1 MLDDII
7 HFQENH
13 PWLVLTIFLSLT
25 IAMIPGMQSVET
37 IVALENMMP
46 ASSEPVQAFNDLRD
60 LGLGKDTVAIKLTAG
75 TEDNGVNSLVDDKAR
90 TYTEALSE
98 RLRRVEDITAA
109 QPLHKTGFVDE
120 AKRTGVLIAQTGVGD
135 NGEQMS
141 RVFNDIQEATQYD
154 KPEGIQTTITGVPAV
169 QQRLADMVQ
178 TDKNLTTLIS
188 LILVFLL
195 TLALFRGSITA
206 AVMPI
211 IVVLLS
217 IVWLYG
223 TMGYLG
229 IPLSTLAGS
238 VAALVIGIG
247 IDYAVHILNTYRYHR
262 RHGES
267 MRNALDK
274 AVGQTG
280 VAILATS
287 ITTISAFL
295 AFLTGAMP
303 EMHRF
308 GLIMAIGIAY
318 ALIFSFLLLPA
329 IFIIEEQL
337 THNVYNALKERFNHE
352 T

>member
-1 MLDDII
+1 MIENII
-7 HFQENH
+7 HLQENH
-13 PWLVLTIFLSLT
+13 PWLVLLFFLALT
-25 IAMIPGMQSVET
+25 IAMIPGMQGVDT

-46 ASSEPVQAFNDLRD
+46 ASSEPVEAFNELRD
-60 LGLGKDTVAIKLTAG
+60 LGLGKDAVAIQISTG
-75 TEDNGVNSLVDDKAR
+75 TEADGVDSLNDPAAR
-90 TYTEALSE
+90 TYAEQLTR
-98 RLRRVEDITAA
+98 RLNGVEDINEA
-109 QPLHKTGFVDE
+109 QDPHSTGYIDD
-120 AKRTGVLIAQTGVGD
+120 AQQTGVIVAQTSVGD
-135 NGEQMS
+135 DGEQMN
-141 RVFNDIQEATQYD
+141 RVFNDIEEATMHN
-154 KPEGIQTTITGVPAV
+154 KPPGVETRISGVPAV

-178 TDKNLTTLIS
+178 SDKNLTTIIS

-206 AVMPI
+206 AVMPV

-217 IVWLYG
+217 IIWLYG

-262 RHGES
+262 RHDES
-267 MRNALDK
+267 TTRSLEK
-274 AVGQTG
+274 AVGETG

-318 ALIFSFLLLPA
+318 ALLFSFLLLPA
-329 IFIIEEQL
+329 VFIIEEHL
-337 THNVYNALKERFNHE
+337 SHRVYTSLKERF